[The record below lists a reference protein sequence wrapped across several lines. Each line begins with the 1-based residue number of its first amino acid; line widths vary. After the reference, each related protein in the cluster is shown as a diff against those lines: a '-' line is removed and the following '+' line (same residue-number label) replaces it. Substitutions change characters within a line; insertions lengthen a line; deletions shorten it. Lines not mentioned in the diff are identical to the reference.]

1 MELTNAVASIATND
15 DQGLTES
22 EREKENAACDD
33 GELSKDLQQ
42 MQILALS
49 SEEDS
54 EDDIFS
60 NNTVD
65 TSKLPRVSIVDESTT
80 ESDNEI
86 LEETPKKSSPK
97 QKKASIKSVS
107 TSSTRLERLLLVVSN
122 RS

>member
-1 MELTNAVASIATND
+1 
-15 DQGLTES
+15 
-22 EREKENAACDD
+22 
-33 GELSKDLQQ
+33 

-107 TSSTRLERLLLVVSN
+107 TSSTRLEPLPLVVST
-122 RS
+122 S